1 MAWDLALQPVL
12 AALASIPSPSSNAIH
27 IGGLQLRAYGL
38 MIAIGVVAAVWLANK
53 RWVEAGGSPDD
64 MSHIA
69 LVAVPLGVVGA
80 RLYHV
85 MTDWRRFTDDPL
97 KAFAIW
103 QGGLGI
109 WGAVALG
116 ACGAIWV
123 ARRRGLP
130 LGPLADAIAPA
141 LPLAQAFGR
150 LGNWF
155 NQELFGKP
163 TTLPWGLKIDL
174 AHRPPGY
181 EQYATFHPTFL
192 YEALWCL
199 VLCVAL
205 IAIGK
210 RWGDRLQPGS
220 LFWLYVAGYTF
231 VRFFIERIRIDFA
244 SRLFGL
250 RINEWVS
257 AVVFLAAV
265 AILVIMNLHEPSKA
279 EDDGSATVGADEATA
294 H

>member
-1 MAWDLALQPVL
+1 M
-12 AALASIPSPSSNAIH
+12 LASIPSPSSNAIH
-27 IGGLQLRAYGL
+27 FGPFQLRAYGL
-38 MIAIGVVAAVWLANK
+38 MIAIGVVAAVWLANR
-53 RWVEAGGSPDD
+53 RWIAAGGDPDD
-64 MSHIA
+64 MSKIA
-69 LVAVPLGVVGA
+69 IVAVPCGIVGA

-85 MTDWRRFTDDPL
+85 MTDWRRFTHDPL

-109 WGAVALG
+109 WGAIAAGAL
-116 ACGAIWV
+116 GAIWV
-123 ARRRGLP
+123 ARRRGIP
-130 LGPLADAIAPA
+130 IGPLADAIAPA

-163 TTLPWGLKIDL
+163 TTLPWGLRIDL
-174 AHRPPGY
+174 AHRPPGF

-210 RWGDRLQPGS
+210 RWGDKLQPGS

-265 AILVIMNLHEPSKA
+265 TILVIMNLHDPTLERGPS
-279 EDDGSATVGADEATA
+279 ETVDEGTNDPANA

>member
-1 MAWDLALQPVL
+1 MHAV
-12 AALASIPSPSSNAIH
+12 LASIPSPSSNAIH
-27 IGGLQLRAYGL
+27 FGSLQLRAYGL
-38 MIAIGVVAAVWLANK
+38 MIAMGVVAAVWLANR
-53 RWVEAGGSPDD
+53 RWIAAGGDPDD
-64 MSHIA
+64 MSKIA
-69 LVAVPLGVVGA
+69 IVAVPCGVIGA

-85 MTDWRRFTDDPL
+85 MTDWRRFTDQPL

-109 WGAVALG
+109 WGAIAAGALG
-116 ACGAIWV
+116 AVWV
-123 ARRRGLP
+123 ARRRHLP

-150 LGNWF
+150 LGNYF

-163 TTLPWGLKIDL
+163 TTLPWGLRIDL

-199 VLCVAL
+199 VLCVTL
-205 IAIGK
+205 IAVGK
-210 RWGDRLQPGS
+210 RWGDKLQPGS

-257 AVVFLAAV
+257 AVVFLGAV
-265 AILVIMNLHEPSKA
+265 TILVIMNRHDPQVTRARSPEDEGHEEQP
-279 EDDGSATVGADEATA
+279 ESASAQ
-294 H
+294 

>member
-1 MAWDLALQPVL
+1 MLSV
-12 AALASIPSPSSNAIH
+12 LASIPSPSSNAIH
-27 IGGLQLRAYGL
+27 VGGLQLRAYGL
-38 MIAIGVVAAVWLANK
+38 MIAIGVVTAVWLANK
-53 RWVEAGGSPDD
+53 RWVSAGGDPDD
-64 MSHIA
+64 MSAIA
-69 LVAVPLGVVGA
+69 LVAVPAGVVGA

-85 MTDWRRFTDDPL
+85 MTDWRRFTHQPI
-97 KAFAIW
+97 KALYIW

-116 ACGAIWV
+116 SLGAIWV

-130 LGPLADAIAPA
+130 IGPLADACAPA

-163 TTLPWGLKIDL
+163 TTLPWALKIDL
-174 AHRPPGY
+174 AHRPPGF
-181 EQYATFHPTFL
+181 EQYETFHPTFL

-199 VLCVAL
+199 VLCIAL

-210 RWGDRLQPGS
+210 RFGSRLRAGS
-220 LFWLYVAGYTF
+220 LFWIYVAGYTF

-244 SRLFGL
+244 SRLWGL

-257 AVVFLAAV
+257 AVVFLIAV
-265 AILVIMNLHEPSKA
+265 GILVLLNIHEPS
-279 EDDGSATVGADEATA
+279 EPPHDGSATVGAEEATA

>member
-1 MAWDLALQPVL
+1 
-12 AALASIPSPSSNAIH
+12 
-27 IGGLQLRAYGL
+27 
-38 MIAIGVVAAVWLANK
+38 
-53 RWVEAGGSPDD
+53 
-64 MSHIA
+64 
-69 LVAVPLGVVGA
+69 VPAGVVGA

-116 ACGAIWV
+116 SLGAVWV

-130 LGPLADAIAPA
+130 LGPLADACAPA
-141 LPLAQAFGR
+141 IPLAQAFGR

-163 TTLPWGLKIDL
+163 TTVWWALKIDP
-174 AHRPPGY
+174 AHRPPGF

-199 VLCVAL
+199 ILCGAL
-205 IAIGK
+205 IFVGK
-210 RWGDRLQPGS
+210 RWGSRLRPGS

-257 AVVFLAAV
+257 ALVFLAAV
-265 AILVIMNLHEPSKA
+265 AILVMMTVPRLSTPRRPRHSRVRLTRRRPWGCHPTKWGMCWQRSFSTMSGRSIRTAPSQCNRSTSTSTTKSSSSWSDLRA
-279 EDDGSATVGADEATA
+279 VARPPRFG
-294 H
+294 

>member
-1 MAWDLALQPVL
+1 VL
-12 AALASIPSPSSNAIH
+12 SVLASIPSPSSNAIH
-27 IGGLQLRAYGL
+27 FGPFQLRAYGL
-38 MIAIGVVAAVWLANK
+38 MIAIGVVAAVWLANR
-53 RWVEAGGSPDD
+53 RWIAAGGDPDD
-64 MSHIA
+64 MSKIA
-69 LVAVPLGVVGA
+69 IVAVPCGIVGA

-85 MTDWRRFTDDPL
+85 MTDWRRFTHDPL

-109 WGAVALG
+109 WGAIAAGAL
-116 ACGAIWV
+116 GAIWV
-123 ARRRGLP
+123 ARRRNLP

-150 LGNWF
+150 LGNYF

-163 TTLPWGLKIDL
+163 TTLPWGLRIDL

-210 RWGDRLQPGS
+210 RWGDKLQPGS

-257 AVVFLAAV
+257 AVVFLGAV
-265 AILVIMNLHEPSKA
+265 TILVIMNRHDPSLREPATEPEPEADA
-279 EDDGSATVGADEATA
+279 EGAPAQ
-294 H
+294 